1 MKLQFF
7 QISEKNYNQGI
18 AGFTSGQ
25 APAESFPIESIA
37 PEKERVQITFY
48 EDELTRVVEGL
59 AHTWV
64 ALSTSG
70 VCSAVLPLFF
80 LLPTESETSPRY
92 SDMF

>member
-1 MKLQFF
+1 MFF
-7 QISEKNYNQGI
+7 KFRKIYFYRQGV
-18 AGFTSGQ
+18 AGLKRER
-25 APAESFPIESIA
+25 APTEPFPMQRLSAGKKGVQNTLYEGGVA
-37 PEKERVQITFY
+37 GGVERP
-48 EDELTRVVEGL
+48 

-64 ALSTSG
+64 ALSPLG